1 MRLATIWFAPTGLRI
16 HETPIPRA
24 LPWAGMLRTV
34 GAVEFPNP
42 FANDPLFL
50 EVMAEAL
57 AIQDR
62 FSAEPIYAKTGKG
75 YLKSVGVSEIQPDS
89 QRVPDSSCSK

>member
-1 MRLATIWFAPTGLRI
+1 MEEKTTVADAFAD
-16 HETPIPRA
+16 
-24 LPWAGMLRTV
+24 
-34 GAVEFPNP
+34 N
-42 FANDPLFL
+42 PLFL

-75 YLKSVGVSEIQPDS
+75 YLKSVGVEELQALKTAKK
-89 QRVPDSSCSK
+89 SKLGDTTL

>member
-1 MRLATIWFAPTGLRI
+1 MSAKSNP
-16 HETPIPRA
+16 
-24 LPWAGMLRTV
+24 
-34 GAVEFPNP
+34 PNP
-42 FANDPLFL
+42 FENHPLFL

-75 YLKSVGVSEIQPDS
+75 YLKSVGVSEIQKAKEQAKNHPKKTA
-89 QRVPDSSCSK
+89 P

>member
-1 MRLATIWFAPTGLRI
+1 MSVKEKSGNGF
-16 HETPIPRA
+16 E
-24 LPWAGMLRTV
+24 
-34 GAVEFPNP
+34 
-42 FANDPLFL
+42 NDPLFM

-75 YLKSVGVSEIQPDS
+75 YLKSVGVSEIQAAKDPKAQVLAFRNS
-89 QRVPDSSCSK
+89 GRA

>member
-1 MRLATIWFAPTGLRI
+1 MSDA
-16 HETPIPRA
+16 EKPRKSF
-24 LPWAGMLRTV
+24 
-34 GAVEFPNP
+34 ED
-42 FANDPLFL
+42 DPLFL

-75 YLKSVGVSEIQPDS
+75 YLKSVGVSELEEIRKREREKAQQDQP
-89 QRVPDSSCSK
+89 

>member
-1 MRLATIWFAPTGLRI
+1 MPAKPK
-16 HETPIPRA
+16 
-24 LPWAGMLRTV
+24 
-34 GAVEFPNP
+34 PNP
-42 FANDPLFL
+42 AFENDPLFL

-75 YLKSVGVSEIQPDS
+75 HLKSVGVQELQELKA
-89 QRVPDSSCSK
+89 QRKPLPEGKAR

>member
-1 MRLATIWFAPTGLRI
+1 MEEKTNVPEAF
-16 HETPIPRA
+16 ED
-24 LPWAGMLRTV
+24 
-34 GAVEFPNP
+34 N
-42 FANDPLFL
+42 PLFL

-75 YLKSVGVSEIQPDS
+75 YLKSVGVEELQALKTAKK
-89 QRVPDSSCSK
+89 SKLGDTTL